1 APPSTS
7 RDLLGDTILF
17 RGVQIGSSA
26 VYQCNASNQ
35 HGYLLANAFVSVLDM
50 PPRMLGA
57 KNQLIKVIVNN
68 RTFLNCPFFGSPLPE
83 LRWFKNGQGSKLDGG
98 QYRVYNNGTL
108 EIKRARK
115 EDEGKYT
122 CVATN
127 ILGKADNRVELVV
140 KEPTRIIQ
148 APKDQSVVRGS
159 EASFHCKVESND
171 LPYKVTWTKDGELV
185 YLGWRYGGHQ
195 ATDIQRPPRAQEPQE
210 NHRWDYCNPPREEQG
225 RVPGKPPSSH
235 SAEATGSCSNEPTGP
250 SGSCLRPSRS
260 SHGPRDPRHITPQAE
275 ACRSPGVQAPA
286 SNHRDNPKTK
296 TPAKVQP
303 REKTTHSIQVQEH
316 ARPPFLYQKQPR
328 VKIHTKAHKRQRA
341 HTAKTKTNQE
351 AEKQSTPR
359 STPASPPAQTMQSPP
374 TPFPQTEPGP
384 ASGTGTQTRNQN
396 PNQNHPGPNDGHP
409 HPRPTTHLH
418 PRRKPTPTPTFK
430 HLPEHIRH

>member
-1 APPSTS
+1 
-7 RDLLGDTILF
+7 
-17 RGVQIGSSA
+17 
-26 VYQCNASNQ
+26 
-35 HGYLLANAFVSVLDM
+35 M

-171 LPYKVTWTKDGELV
+171 LPYMVTWTKDGEPV
-185 YLGWRYGGHQ
+185 YLGWRLKK
-195 ATDIQRPPRAQEPQE
+195 D
-210 NHRWDYCNPPREEQG
+210 EEFLNISTVTKDDEGMYTCTVKSEMDQ
-225 RVPGKPPSSH
+225 H
-235 SAEATGSCSNEPTGP
+235 SAS
-250 SGSCLRPSRS
+250 
-260 SHGPRDPRHITPQAE
+260 
-275 ACRSPGVQAPA
+275 
-286 SNHRDNPKTK
+286 
-296 TPAKVQP
+296 
-303 REKTTHSIQVQEH
+303 
-316 ARPPFLYQKQPR
+316 
-328 VKIHTKAHKRQRA
+328 AHL
-341 HTAKTKTNQE
+341 
-351 AEKQSTPR
+351 SV
-359 STPASPPAQTMQSPP
+359 
-374 TPFPQTEPGP
+374 
-384 ASGTGTQTRNQN
+384 SGTLVYRILLQVVM
-396 PNQNHPGPNDGHP
+396 
-409 HPRPTTHLH
+409 
-418 PRRKPTPTPTFK
+418 
-430 HLPEHIRH
+430 